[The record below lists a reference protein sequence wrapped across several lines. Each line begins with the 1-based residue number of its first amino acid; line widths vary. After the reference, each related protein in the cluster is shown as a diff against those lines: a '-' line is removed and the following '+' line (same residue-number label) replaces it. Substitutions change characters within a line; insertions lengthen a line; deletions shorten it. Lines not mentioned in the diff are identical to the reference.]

1 MEITYNNNNIYYG
14 HITSRHQVIGF
25 SQDDVCQSCCCRLKI
40 RLEILLLLF
49 IIISHAD
56 RIKGRSYATVLRPS
70 VVVVVVCNVMYYH
83 MAMAMAIWLYGI
95 WLALWLN
102 GASCSKSYT
111 IDSLQE
117 VIY

>member
-1 MEITYNNNNIYYG
+1 MLLSTENKIRNIIIIIYYY
-14 HITSRHQVIGF
+14 
-25 SQDDVCQSCCCRLKI
+25 
-40 RLEILLLLF
+40 IL
-49 IIISHAD
+49 AVP
-56 RIKGRSYATVLRPS
+56 TVLRVALMLQCCVRPS
-70 VVVVVVCNVMYYH
+70 VVVVCNVTYYH